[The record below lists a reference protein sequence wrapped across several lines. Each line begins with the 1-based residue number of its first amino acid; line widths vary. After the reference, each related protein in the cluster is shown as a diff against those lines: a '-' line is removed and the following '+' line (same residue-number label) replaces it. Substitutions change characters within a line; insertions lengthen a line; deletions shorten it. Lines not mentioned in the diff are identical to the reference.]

1 MAKLQSFK
9 RSRKIQKKIKTMI
22 NLSYIIANTRKHG
35 RWKKSLNFTVLSTT
49 TVLIFLIHLQGKN
62 INLWRSLIAGSC
74 LMIHPLHQPLR
85 GHGCSHQQFTV
96 QSLSMLC
103 IQGLHRL
110 IGPQQNMATMVQP
123 WRRHL
128 DKGRPSSSLF
138 FKPKVSCRALNTD
151 CTITPSTTFPK

>member
-1 MAKLQSFK
+1 MEDE
-9 RSRKIQKKIKTMI
+9 
-22 NLSYIIANTRKHG
+22 
-35 RWKKSLNFTVLSTT
+35 KKSLNFTVLSTT

-74 LMIHPLHQPLR
+74 LMIHPLHQPVR

-128 DKGRPSSSLF
+128 DKGCPSSSLF
-138 FKPKVSCRALNTD
+138 FKPKVSCRALNSNGYEWSEQSKL
-151 CTITPSTTFPK
+151 IISNYQQFIIGQQEFMKIIGFH

>member
-1 MAKLQSFK
+1 MEDE
-9 RSRKIQKKIKTMI
+9 
-22 NLSYIIANTRKHG
+22 
-35 RWKKSLNFTVLSTT
+35 KKSLNFTVLSIT

-74 LMIHPLHQPLR
+74 LMIHPLHQPVR

-138 FKPKVSCRALNTD
+138 FKPKVSCRALNSNGYEWSEQSKL
-151 CTITPSTTFPK
+151 IISNYQQFIIGQQEFMKIIGFH